1 MHSENDWLHVHI
13 KLILQLYS
21 EYFMNRILPTN
32 KYVVCSISILFRNKL
47 KFCHFLGYAAQN
59 GKTTSVFIFQKYEIF
74 LSISLLKLSKQ
85 FKWSITYTFPKRST
99 GIILNNIFLTFFE
112 FIAPIWRT
120 MQFKFKRIAKSILC
134 HKMHKNWTIISMVFL
149 KRVLHKIVKLLIRRS
164 KIKKNRVHYIQKKRK
179 KL

>member
-1 MHSENDWLHVHI
+1 MPFFWDTH
-13 KLILQLYS
+13 
-21 EYFMNRILPTN
+21 
-32 KYVVCSISILFRNKL
+32 
-47 KFCHFLGYAAQN
+47 AAQN
-59 GKTTSVFIFQKYEIF
+59 DKTTSVFIFQKYEIF

-149 KRVLHKIVKLLIRRS
+149 KRVLHKIVKLLIRWS
-164 KIKKNRVHYIQKKRK
+164 KIKNKPSSLFFFKKKKNYIWKMW
-179 KL
+179 